1 MSDKELRAKIKIY
14 VSILEKRYGREYRPP
29 RQWSPKIFEDK
40 SPWYQMSTEAMQS
53 VLMVEYIKVALGK
66 TDDKVLI
73 ALLDLPI

>member
-1 MSDKELRAKIKIY
+1 
-14 VSILEKRYGREYRPP
+14 
-29 RQWSPKIFEDK
+29 
-40 SPWYQMSTEAMQS
+40 MSTEAMQS